1 MAAHPHGSRSPGP
14 LAATTEMRL
23 RVAIALTALFVLIE
37 AIAGILAHSL
47 ALLSD
52 AGHNLTDTL
61 ALVLSLWAFELARR
75 PSTAERTF
83 GLHRA
88 GILAALANAVVLVV
102 IAVGILIEAYQ
113 RFRSP
118 EAVHADLMIG
128 VAAVAVVLNLV
139 IAIWLHAA

>member
-1 MAAHPHGSRSPGP
+1 MPDGGPPGDPWPEWRARRWPVSRDLPMDRLPVIDSEQSGEARGRRFSTSGPLVALGTTTRHSSEEGMAAHPHGSRSPGP

-52 AGHNLTDTL
+52 AGHNLTDRL

-75 PSTAERTF
+75 PSTAE
-83 GLHRA
+83 
-88 GILAALANAVVLVV
+88 
-102 IAVGILIEAYQ
+102 
-113 RFRSP
+113 
-118 EAVHADLMIG
+118 
-128 VAAVAVVLNLV
+128 
-139 IAIWLHAA
+139 